1 MPCCPYGAFIYWASL
16 RSASGICEK
25 SRGEVRS
32 TDQNKMPRKG
42 QPDNNRE
49 QTMVQ
54 DLSYLSEL
62 PSEAQEE
69 AVKKAIEQ
77 ECFKAIYTYLDNLAN
92 LMEAKNIEALN
103 VPTVRAM
110 AEEMK
115 VRSEG
120 NEENSN

>member
-1 MPCCPYGAFIYWASL
+1 
-16 RSASGICEK
+16 
-25 SRGEVRS
+25 
-32 TDQNKMPRKG
+32 
-42 QPDNNRE
+42 
-49 QTMVQ
+49 MVQ
-54 DLSYLSEL
+54 DLSYLASQ

-92 LMEAKNIEALN
+92 LMEAKNIETLN

-115 VRSEG
+115 ARSEG